1 MKKLFILVLILAV
14 CLSLC
19 ACTNDIT
26 PENAEDHTT
35 LAITEPDVVFPEVQ
49 MIINSNKENTT
60 TELRVFPSTKYS
72 DLRTAYAHYYVTS
85 ENPTEIIRIKL
96 EEQWGREEKTEG
108 DFEIESD
115 ELVEVETNK
124 WLTFPF
130 SISASNLYFYRL
142 TMYYGE
148 HEEVLATKTIYTPYE
163 KPFYNESSFG
173 DAAPKFHP
181 INGLLDNEQVFF
193 DNCQYAVVDYA
204 KINHYSNVVSIIG
217 WQAENYLYLCVE
229 YGSAGGYESIW
240 FAIKNDNPEAY
251 VAHIDYEG
259 IIPDDEGTAEQNV
272 LFDYFYV
279 VKALNN
285 AIAN

>member
-1 MKKLFILVLILAV
+1 MKRVIAIFLVLFLCIG
-14 CLSLC
+14 LC
-19 ACTNDIT
+19 ACANEIT
-26 PENAEDHTT
+26 PEITEDHTT
-35 LAITEPDVVFPEVQ
+35 LEITEPDTVLPEVQ
-49 MIINSNKENTT
+49 MIINSNEENTT
-60 TELRVFPSTKYS
+60 TDLRVFPSIKYS
-72 DLRTAYAHYYVTS
+72 DLWTAYAHYYVTS
-85 ENPTEIIRIKL
+85 ENPTEVIRIKL
-96 EEQWGREEKTEG
+96 ETQWGREEKTEG
-108 DFEIESD
+108 DFEVESD

-163 KPFYNESSFG
+163 NPFYNESSFSNT
-173 DAAPKFHP
+173 APKFHP

-217 WQAENYLYLCVE
+217 WQAENYLYLGVE
-229 YGSAGGYESIW
+229 YGAAGGYEYIW
-240 FAIKNDNPEAY
+240 FAIKNNNPESY
-251 VAHIDYEG
+251 VAHFNDEG
-259 IIPDDEGTAEQNV
+259 IIPDNEGTAEQNV
-272 LFDYFYV
+272 LHDYFYV
-279 VKALNN
+279 TKALNN